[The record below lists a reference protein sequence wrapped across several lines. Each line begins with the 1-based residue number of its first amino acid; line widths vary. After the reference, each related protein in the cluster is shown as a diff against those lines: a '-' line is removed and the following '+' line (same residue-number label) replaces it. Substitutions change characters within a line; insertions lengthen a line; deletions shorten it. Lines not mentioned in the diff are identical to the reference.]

1 MLHVTI
7 LCQAT
12 QSSLIWFAPVA
23 SLVVGLLLG
32 LFTEPFRLWLLRPVL
47 RATFTRDKHS
57 IRETPVDVTRGTA
70 VFESHAR
77 VVRFYVYNKRR
88 FLAKSCVAYLVSIEK
103 VAADGTATDL
113 FADRIP
119 LTWAYVGT
127 TPVDIPGHTGLY
139 CDVAG
144 AAEPDPRLMPYTE
157 PKPKIFPSLLKEHG
171 TYRFTAIVT
180 GENVTPVT
188 ITLCVA
194 WKGTWDIEDAWEDT
208 KRT

>member
-1 MLHVTI
+1 MII
-7 LCQAT
+7 LCDAT
-12 QSSLIWFAPVA
+12 ASSLIWFAPVA

-47 RATFTRDKHS
+47 RATFTRDEHS
-57 IRETPVDVTRGTA
+57 LRETPVEMKRGEA
-70 VFESHAR
+70 VFESRAK
-77 VVRFYVYNKRR
+77 VVRFFVYNKRR
-88 FLAKSCVAYLVSIEK
+88 FLAKSCVVYLVSIERI
-103 VAADGTATDL
+103 AADGKATSL

-127 TPVDIPGHTGLY
+127 TPLDVPGHTGLY

-144 AAEPDPRLMPYTE
+144 ASQPVAQLIPHTE
-157 PKPKIFPSLLKEHG
+157 PKPKIFPTLLREHA

-188 ITLCVA
+188 IRLCIA
-194 WKGTWDIEDAWEDT
+194 WKGDWDIEDVWEDT
-208 KRT
+208 ERT